1 MTDSGL
7 VNSDPGADP
16 LVGSFIEGTY
26 EVLSRIGKGGM
37 GSVYRAHH
45 LHLDRTMAVKV
56 LRGYA
61 SRGPVIVQRFRQEA
75 RALNLLN
82 HPNIV
87 SCYAFGFHDD
97 SCYLVMDFV
106 DGTTLA
112 DEIALHGKLSTERF
126 RRIFS
131 QVCSAL
137 QHAHTNGIVH
147 RDLKPENIMLVTEDG
162 HEDVVKLLDF
172 GIAKVLDSET
182 GDSQQ
187 LTKTGVFMGSPLCM
201 SPEQCRAE
209 TLDARSDIY
218 SLGCVMYLSV
228 AGRGAFDA
236 DSIVEIIHHQLYDPP
251 PELSKD
257 VPPQLANVIYSCLE
271 KLPANRPSNVAEVLA
286 ELESPLTAS
295 VKVRRPSRSGRRSSN
310 AFLKKLTQHK
320 LPVAA
325 AAVLIAGSLGYHYYT
340 HVVSLDI
347 LRKTCDSLTAQQ
359 SAMVQEQFS
368 NRHPYPPALSPGYL
382 EIYKQT
388 DKLLKSRIAYA
399 NALLD
404 QDQVAQAV
412 DVAAGL
418 DLDIQRQQRTTRCW
432 PVLQSDTIDS
442 IKTLGNRF
450 ADMKPAA
457 QGQEQAANCLY
468 LAAAGH
474 FVRMMNCSFLHCD
487 PLVESEHIVAILE
500 AIHSRRLD
508 NACPTLHSLTEEFPI
523 QHRPDAYIF
532 AIQSAGIAKNPEK
545 ARLYSAR
552 VRATIDD
559 ITQDRTCLRSQDTQ
573 GQSLLKAA
581 QQLISL
587 DMNDDAAPLL
597 NEAARL
603 CRLESTEPGPGAP
616 QAGYLLATLGQ
627 RQHLGKDKILKFI
640 ELSVRASQFNKV
652 SQLPALVE
660 GAAICHLSGDKKGES
675 DYINRALKAP
685 RNDASADLQMD
696 DLQRVT
702 GLRLAL
708 MLAENGRQLEAQNCI
723 EIPLKRMYGM
733 ASHGGTWNE
742 YMQYALAAAH
752 QYRVSKMTSQS
763 RELLQDLLKIAL
775 QRQMRPEVMAAELG
789 LFGLDFDA
797 ADYGSAIKHTANAL
811 DTFEHAGGP
820 APSPDLVVKT
830 YLYKATAEYRVGQFD
845 ASYRDV
851 LSGFDYLE
859 KHPEADALHDK
870 AILTLYAGVDCSRL
884 RRFEEAARY
893 LYQSRPLWEKMESAD
908 PVLTHTTLGTV
919 TTELSSALAALGR
932 KSEAKAAQTW
942 LQTYLKTHHHK

>member
-16 LVGSFIEGTY
+16 LVGTIIEGTY

-37 GSVYRAHH
+37 GSVYRANH
-45 LHLDRTMAVKV
+45 LHLDRTMALKV

-112 DEIALHGKLSTERF
+112 DEIALHGKMSSERF

-162 HEDVVKLLDF
+162 QEDVVRLLDF

-187 LTKTGVFMGSPLCM
+187 LTKTGAFMGSPLFM

-218 SLGCVMYLSV
+218 SLGCVMYLAI
-228 AGRGAFDA
+228 AGRSAFDA
-236 DSIVEIIHHQLYDPP
+236 DSIVETIHHQLYDPP
-251 PELSKD
+251 PELPKD
-257 VPPQLANVIYSCLE
+257 VPPQVANLIYSCLE
-271 KLPANRPSNVAEVLA
+271 KLPDNRPASVAEVLTD
-286 ELESPLTAS
+286 LESPLTAS
-295 VKVRRPSRSGRRSSN
+295 VRVRRPSGSGTRSAN
-310 AFLKKLTQHK
+310 ALVKKLVQHK

-325 AAVLIAGSLGYHYYT
+325 AAVLIAGALGYNYYMR
-340 HVVSLDI
+340 VVSLDN

-359 SAMVQEQFS
+359 SKMVQQQFS
-368 NRHPYPPALSPGYL
+368 NTHPYPSPLSPGYL

-404 QDQVAQAV
+404 QDQVSQAV

-418 DLDIQRQQRTTRCW
+418 DLDIQRQQRTTRTW
-432 PVLQSDTIDS
+432 PILEPDTIDG
-442 IKTLGNRF
+442 IKKLGDRF
-450 ADMKPAA
+450 ALMKASA
-457 QGQEQAANCLY
+457 QAQEQAANCLY

-474 FVRMMNCSFLHCD
+474 FVRMMDCTFLRVD
-487 PLVESEHIVAILE
+487 PLAESEQIVMILE
-500 AIHSRRLD
+500 EIHLRKLD
-508 NACPTLHSLTEEFPI
+508 NACPTLHSLTDQFPI

-532 AIQSAGIAKNPEK
+532 AVQSAVLTKNTAK
-545 ARLYSAR
+545 ARLYSER
-552 VRATIDD
+552 VAATIDD

-587 DMNDDAAPLL
+587 DMTADAAPLL
-597 NEAARL
+597 KEASRL
-603 CRLESTEPGPGAP
+603 CRLETSEPGPGAA
-616 QAGYLLATLGQ
+616 QAGYLLATLGEK
-627 RQHLGKDKILKFI
+627 QHQDKAKILKFI
-640 ELSVRASQFNKV
+640 ELSVRASKFHER
-652 SQLPALVE
+652 SQLPALVK
-660 GAAICHLSGDKKGES
+660 GAEICHLAGDKIGES

-685 RNDASADLQMD
+685 RNDASADLQMT
-696 DLQRVT
+696 DLQAAT
-702 GLRLAL
+702 SLRLAL
-708 MLAENGRQLEAQNCI
+708 MLAETGHQVEAQNCI
-723 EIPLKRMYGM
+723 EVPLKRMHAM
-733 ASHGGTWNE
+733 ASHSGNWNE
-742 YMQYALAAAH
+742 YMQFALAAAH
-752 QYRVSKMTSQS
+752 QYRVAKMIPQS
-763 RELLQDLLKIAL
+763 REVLQDALKVAL
-775 QRQMRPEVMAAELG
+775 QRHMRSEAMAAELG
-789 LFGLDFDA
+789 LFGLDFDVEN
-797 ADYGSAIKHTANAL
+797 YPNAIKHATRSL
-811 DTFEHAGGP
+811 DIFKNDDGP
-820 APSPDLVVKT
+820 SPPPDLVLKS
-830 YLYKATAEYRVGQFD
+830 YHYKATAEYRNGQFA
-845 ASYRDV
+845 ASYSDV

-859 KHPEADALHDK
+859 KHPAADTLHDK

-884 RRFEEAARY
+884 RQFEEAVKY
-893 LYQSRPLWEKMESAD
+893 LYQSRPLWEQIGSTD
-908 PVLTHTTLGTV
+908 PVLGNTTLQTV
-919 TTELSSALAALGR
+919 TTELASALQALGR
-932 KSEAKAAQTW
+932 ESEAKAAQDY
-942 LQTYLKTHHHK
+942 LQTYLKNHHQK